1 MKLQFRTANPATAL
15 ACANSLFAARQSSF
29 DKVEKEDVPA
39 WLDNLFP
46 NLADAD
52 AASVATSIIKTHF

>member
-1 MKLQFRTANPATAL
+1 MQLKFRTNNPTIAL

-29 DKVEKEDVPA
+29 DKVKKEDVPA
-39 WLDNLFP
+39 WLDSLFP

-52 AASVATSIIKTHF
+52 AASVATSIIKAHF